1 MLVRVGFVGLGDQG
15 APVAHR
21 IAAAGFDCVVWARR
35 QQALEPFRAGPA
47 KVAGS
52 LAELGESVELLETC
66 VFDAVG
72 TQEVLFGPDGA
83 AQTMAPGSIIAVHS
97 TVSPAEVRAVAA
109 QAARRGLR
117 VLDAPV
123 SGGGL
128 RAARGELVTMIGG
141 DADTLEQCRPVFG
154 TFANL
159 IVHLGGV
166 GAGQQAKLINNAMLA
181 ANTAVA
187 ADAFG
192 IAERL
197 GLDPDG
203 LAEVL
208 RNGSGRSY
216 GVEMAAPPGALR
228 YMANSKARPT
238 LAKDVRLL
246 AELLSGAAPGPAPG
260 PAPGGAG
267 AWPVLLP
274 VAQELIARL
283 DAAPSAHDR

>member
-66 VFDAVG
+66 VFDAAG

-83 AQTMAPGSIIAVHS
+83 ARTMAPGSIIAVHS
-97 TVSPAEVRAVAA
+97 TISATEVRAVAA

-128 RAARGELVTMIGG
+128 KAARGELVTMIGG
-141 DADTLEQCRPVFG
+141 DADTLEECRPVFAA
-154 TFANL
+154 FANL

-181 ANTAVA
+181 ANTAIA

-197 GLDPDG
+197 GLDRDG

-208 RNGSGRSY
+208 QNGSGRSY

-228 YMANSKARPT
+228 YMANSQARST

-246 AELLSGAAPGPAPG
+246 AELLSGAAPGSPG
-260 PAPGGAG
+260 GGAG

-283 DAAPSAHDR
+283 DAAASAHDR

>member
-1 MLVRVGFVGLGDQG
+1 M
-15 APVAHR
+15 
-21 IAAAGFDCVVWARR
+21 
-35 QQALEPFRAGPA
+35 
-47 KVAGS
+47 
-52 LAELGESVELLETC
+52 SVELLETC
-66 VFDAVG
+66 VFDAAG
-72 TQEVLFGPDGA
+72 TREVLFGPDGA
-83 AQTMAPGSIIAVHS
+83 ARTMAPGSIIAVHS
-97 TVSPAEVRAVAA
+97 TISSADVRAVAA
-109 QAARRGLR
+109 QAASRGLR

-128 RAARGELVTMIGG
+128 KAARGELVTMIGG
-141 DADTLEQCRPVFG
+141 DADTLEQCRPVFS

-159 IVHLGGV
+159 IAHLGGV

-181 ANTAVA
+181 ANTAIA

-197 GLDPDG
+197 GLDLDG

-228 YMANSKARPT
+228 YMANSQARPT

-246 AELLSGAAPGPAPG
+246 AELLSGAAPGSPA
-260 PAPGGAG
+260 GGAG
-267 AWPVLLP
+267 AWPALLP

-283 DAAPSAHDR
+283 DAAAAAHDR